1 MLNEKNVT
9 EKNIHLKLSKSLDII
24 NLPVINSN
32 YLSKKKLLSKPNISL
47 NLRDEIN
54 FVKKL
59 DLDVDIPILI
69 AHEKELKNKKQYID
83 SNPVV
88 LSKRLNTYF
97 IKNPKQEQLEILQN
111 NESEKKKNKDFKDLL
126 TYYNNKKNEIKNL
139 DEIINKLDEE
149 NYHYDLEIEVIDNY
163 DKYVNNLSVV
173 SNSSS
178 LYSNKK
184 KFLKTNN
191 NLVNKLE
198 LKRKREIKKE
208 EILSNKKENII
219 YLNNLKEKKFI
230 LKNEIKKIK
239 TFINQK
245 KIELNDEYHLSL
257 YEGIDFRNEGLV
269 NFIRNIWNIGM
280 NVDINF
286 FPTYLDN
293 SSIDF
298 LFKKAYSLIEITKL
312 RNFINESKLNFINEF
327 KDSYNYEKEDNKND
341 DVDFFPTKLN
351 DINYKNG
358 TILDLYPKTKKFMY
372 NYEKKNLQDE
382 IIVKLNNVDKFY
394 SKIKLSNDIIERYNQ
409 IEKFK
414 IKLMKLENK
423 LEQDEKIEIMRI
435 SKKFIENDYGNKHK
449 VAIETYIGAICGE
462 EKKDENLLVYSKI
475 LKNNFD
481 NYKKIQ
487 FYSTYKNEN

>member
-9 EKNIHLKLSKSLDII
+9 EKNIHLKLSKSLDVL
-24 NLPVINSN
+24 NLPVINNN
-32 YLSKKKLLSKPNISL
+32 YNYKKKQLSKPNISL
-47 NLRDEIN
+47 NLRNEIN

-59 DLDVDIPILI
+59 DLDIDIPTLI
-69 AHEKELKNKKQYID
+69 AHEKELNDKKFYID

-88 LSKRLNTYF
+88 LSKRLNIYF
-97 IKNPKQEQLEILQN
+97 NKNPNEEQLEKLHN
-111 NESEKKKNKDFKDLL
+111 NENEKKKNKDFKDLL

-139 DEIINKLDEE
+139 DEIINKLDDE
-149 NYHYDLEIEVIDNY
+149 NYHFDLEIEVIDNY
-163 DKYVNNLSVV
+163 DNYVNNLSLI
-173 SNSSS
+173 SRSSS

-198 LKRKREIKKE
+198 LKRQREIRKE

-219 YLNNLKEKKFI
+219 YLNNLREKKFI

-239 TFINQK
+239 TFVNQK
-245 KIELNDEYHLSL
+245 KMELNDDYHLSL

-293 SSIDF
+293 SSIEF

-312 RNFINESKLNFINEF
+312 KNFINESKLNFINEF
-327 KDSYNYEKEDNKND
+327 KDSFNYEKEENKND

-358 TILDLYPKTKKFMY
+358 TILDLYPKTKKFMFD
-372 NYEKKNLQDE
+372 YEKKNLQDE
-382 IIVKLNNVDKFY
+382 IIVKLNNIDKFY
-394 SKIKLSNDIIERYNQ
+394 SKIKLSNNIIERYNQ

-414 IKLMKLENK
+414 INLINLENK
-423 LEQDEKIEIMRI
+423 LKQEENIEIMRI
-435 SKKFIENDYGNKHK
+435 SKNFIENDYGNKHK

-462 EKKDENLLVYSKI
+462 EKKDENLLIYSKI
-475 LKNNFD
+475 LKNNLD
-481 NYKKIQ
+481 NYKKFK